1 MRLEVELCAHG
12 PPSAACTRPASSA
25 SDPSVESPSVRSSAF
40 NSRAAGLWASGS
52 GAGGGAGKAAQN
64 EQLPGPLL
72 ASGQTPPSG
81 HSSLPSRRPSHVYL
95 HATIPVR
102 VDGTL
107 ARVRRRRSY
116 GCGLQTVTLAGQM
129 QPSFGSGFW
138 QRGQGKTGAMP
149 GQSCAQCAQGHI
161 CGGVW
166 SGWLRGASR
175 GAISDAVSWAVRSA
189 GPGPGYW
196 RRVGWGAGTGERN
209 GPIRGAGRVCAAQ
222 GEHEEGECHP
232 EHHALLR
239 SARTAAA
246 RVLYPTTN
254 YSRPH
259 PQPPGNHSQ

>member
-1 MRLEVELCAHG
+1 MHLQCFLGARVATHRGSGRTACAHG
-12 PPSAACTRPASSA
+12 RPSPSATCTRPASSA

-107 ARVRRRRSY
+107 ARVRQRRSY

-175 GAISDAVSWAVRSA
+175 GAISDAVSWAVQSA
-189 GPGPGYW
+189 QHWVPG
-196 RRVGWGAGTGERN
+196 VGWGGGSGYGGEK
-209 GPIRGAGRVCAAQ
+209 
-222 GEHEEGECHP
+222 
-232 EHHALLR
+232 
-239 SARTAAA
+239 RTN
-246 RVLYPTTN
+246 T
-254 YSRPH
+254 
-259 PQPPGNHSQ
+259 